1 MKKIASPTKFRSI
14 EDGEWYWIPRR
25 VFEDYASKIGVV
37 GLALYNAY
45 SSYARN
51 KGVAFPSLRTL
62 ADKLGI
68 STKTII
74 KYNRILETSGL
85 IKIERRKG
93 STNLVT
99 LLKVGDVKKGKCADE
114 TGSGRYEK
122 EIQIIE
128 ENNFKENKERKNN
141 NSAVSLVL
149 NYFREIVGETRG
161 FEPEIDPRKDSR
173 LIKLRL
179 KKYSLEELKSLI
191 NWYLRSDFSD
201 KLGISISACLS
212 AHVIN
217 LWKANKAVSL
227 ILERMYPKWNR
238 FRNRRKWKQDEK

>member
-1 MKKIASPTKFRSI
+1 MKKIASPTEFRSI

-62 ADKLGI
+62 AEKLGI

-74 KYNRILETSGL
+74 KYNKILEANGL
-85 IKIERRKG
+85 IRIERRKG
-93 STNLVT
+93 KKGSNLVT
-99 LLKVGDVKKGKCADE
+99 LLKLENVNKGKLGGESGSIEDVKEVHTK
-114 TGSGRYEK
+114 
-122 EIQIIE
+122 

-141 NSAVSLVL
+141 NSAVNLVL
-149 NYFREIVGETRG
+149 NYFRELVGETFG
-161 FEPEIDPRKDSR
+161 FEPEIDSKKDAR
-173 LIKLRL
+173 LVRLRL
-179 KKYSLEELKSLI
+179 KKYSPEELKSLI
-191 NWYLRSDFSD
+191 KWYLKSEVSD
-201 KLGISISACLS
+201 KLGISVSACLS

-217 LWKANKAVSL
+217 LWKQSKSAFKR
-227 ILERMYPKWNR
+227 IERIYPKWTELKP
-238 FRNRRKWKQDEK
+238 FKNRRK

>member
-1 MKKIASPTKFRSI
+1 MEEIASSTELRSI
-14 EDGEWYWIPRR
+14 EDGGWYWIPRR
-25 VFEDYASKIGVV
+25 VFDDYASKIGVV

-62 ADKLGI
+62 ADKLGV

-74 KYNRILETSGL
+74 KYNRILEANGL

-93 STNLVT
+93 KRGSNLVT
-99 LLKVGDVKKGKCADE
+99 LLKVRDVKEGKLGGVSGSVGDVKE
-114 TGSGRYEK
+114 VQTK
-122 EIQIIE
+122 E
-128 ENNFKENKERKNN
+128 NDFKENKERKNKISSVN
-141 NSAVSLVL
+141 LVL

-161 FEPEIDPRKDSR
+161 FEPEIDSIKDVR
-173 LIKLRL
+173 LVRLRL

-191 NWYLRSDFSD
+191 KWYLKSEISD

-217 LWKANKAVSL
+217 IWKANKSSSSVL
-227 ILERMYPKWNR
+227 QRMYPKWTGN
-238 FRNRRKWKQDEK
+238 KAI

>member
-1 MKKIASPTKFRSI
+1 MKKIASPTDFRSI

-62 ADKLGI
+62 AEKLGV
-68 STKTII
+68 STKTVI
-74 KYNRILETSGL
+74 KYNRILEANGL

-93 STNLVT
+93 KRGSNLVT
-99 LLKVGDVKKGKCADE
+99 LLKVGDVNGGKLGGVS
-114 TGSGRYEK
+114 GSVRDVK
-122 EIQIIE
+122 EVHTK
-128 ENNFKENKERKNN
+128 ENNFKENKERKNKRETVN
-141 NSAVSLVL
+141 LVL
-149 NYFREIVGETRG
+149 NYFREIVGETFG
-161 FEPEIDPRKDSR
+161 FEPEIDLVKDSR
-173 LIKLRL
+173 LVRLRL

-191 NWYLRSDFSD
+191 KWYLKSQVSD
-201 KLGISISACLS
+201 KLGISVSACLS

-217 LWKANKAVSL
+217 LWKASKSQSA
-227 ILERMYPKWNR
+227 ILERIYPKWTEN
-238 FRNRRKWKQDEK
+238 KAI

>member
-1 MKKIASPTKFRSI
+1 MKKISSTEFRRL

-62 ADKLGI
+62 AEKLGI

-74 KYNRILETSGL
+74 KYNRILEANGL
-85 IKIERRKG
+85 IRIERRKG
-93 STNLVT
+93 KRGSNLVT
-99 LLKVGDVKKGKCADE
+99 LLKVGDVNVSKLGGVSSSVKDV
-114 TGSGRYEK
+114 K
-122 EIQIIE
+122 EVHMK
-128 ENNFKENKERKNN
+128 ENKFKENKERKNN
-141 NSAVSLVL
+141 NSAVNLVL
-149 NYFREIVGETRG
+149 NYFREIVGETFG
-161 FEPEIDPRKDSR
+161 FEPEIDLGKDSR
-173 LIKLRL
+173 LVRLRL

-191 NWYLRSDFSD
+191 KWYLKSQVSD

-217 LWKANKAVSL
+217 LWKASKSQSA
-227 ILERMYPKWNR
+227 ILERIYPKWTELKP
-238 FRNRRKWKQDEK
+238 FKNRRK

>member
-1 MKKIASPTKFRSI
+1 MKKIASPTEFRSI

-25 VFEDYASKIGVV
+25 VFEDYTSKIGVV

-62 ADKLGI
+62 AEKLGI

-74 KYNRILETSGL
+74 KYNRILEASGL

-93 STNLVT
+93 STNLIT
-99 LLKVGDVKKGKCADE
+99 LLKVGGMKKGKFANE
-114 TGSGRYEK
+114 TGSGRYMK
-122 EIQIIE
+122 QIRIE

-141 NSAVSLVL
+141 NMAVNLVL
-149 NYFREIVGETRG
+149 NYFREIVGEIRG
-161 FEPEIDPRKDSR
+161 FEPEIDYLKDGR
-173 LIKLRL
+173 LVRLRL
-179 KKYSLEELKSLI
+179 RKYSVEELKSLI
-191 NWYLRSDFSD
+191 SWYLKSEISD

-217 LWKANKAVSL
+217 LWKQSKSSSSV
-227 ILERMYPKWNR
+227 LERMYPKWT
-238 FRNRRKWKQDEK
+238 RNRAV

>member
-1 MKKIASPTKFRSI
+1 MKKISSAEFRSI

-62 ADKLGI
+62 AERLGI
-68 STKTII
+68 STKTVI
-74 KYNRILETSGL
+74 KYNRILEANGL
-85 IKIERRKG
+85 IRIERRKG
-93 STNLVT
+93 KKGSNLVT
-99 LLKVGDVKKGKCADE
+99 LLKVGDVKEGKLGGE
-114 TGSGRYEK
+114 SGSVRDVNEVHTK
-122 EIQIIE
+122 E
-128 ENNFKENKERKNN
+128 NKFKENKERKNN
-141 NSAVSLVL
+141 NSAVNLVL
-149 NYFREIVGETRG
+149 NYFREIVGETFG
-161 FEPEIDPRKDSR
+161 FEPEIDPKKDAR
-173 LIKLRL
+173 LVRLRL

-191 NWYLRSDFSD
+191 KWYLKSQVSD

-217 LWKANKAVSL
+217 LWKQSKSSSSV
-227 ILERMYPKWNR
+227 LERMYPKWTEN
-238 FRNRRKWKQDEK
+238 KAI

>member
-1 MKKIASPTKFRSI
+1 MKKISSAEFRSI

-25 VFEDYASKIGVV
+25 VFEDYTSKIGVI

-51 KGVAFPSLRTL
+51 KGIAFPSLRTL

-74 KYNRILETSGL
+74 KYNKILEANGL

-93 STNLVT
+93 KRGSNLVT
-99 LLKVGDVKKGKCADE
+99 LLKVGNVNEGKLGGESGSVRDVKEAH
-114 TGSGRYEK
+114 TK
-122 EIQIIE
+122 E
-128 ENNFKENKERKNN
+128 NKFKENKERKNN
-141 NSAVSLVL
+141 SVVNLVL

-161 FEPEIDPRKDSR
+161 FEPEIDYLKDGR
-173 LIKLRL
+173 LVRLRL
-179 KKYSLEELKSLI
+179 RKYSVEELKSLI
-191 NWYLRSDFSD
+191 SWYLKSEISD

-217 LWKANKAVSL
+217 LWKQSKSSSSV
-227 ILERMYPKWNR
+227 LERMYPKWT
-238 FRNRRKWKQDEK
+238 RNRAV